1 MEEEQKIKIGITQGD
16 VNGIG
21 YEMILKTLSE
31 PEICEN
37 IIPIIYGSPKAAA
50 YHRKILNIQNF
61 SLNNIKDATEAHP
74 KRVNII
80 TTGDDNIHVEIGKK
94 SSFAEEAANIA
105 LTTATTDLT
114 EKKIDALVCAPMN
127 NGTYLNSKGL
137 RLYISNKLKIG
148 IVAENVAIANVAQ
161 YITIERIT
169 NALRIIDQTLKQDFT
184 IRRPRI
190 AVLSLNP
197 YGQIGET
204 EQNIIIPAIEEVSAE
219 KIYAM
224 GPYTADSL
232 FGNGDAYKFDAI
244 LAMYYDQGVTPLK
257 ALAYDNGAIFT
268 AGLENIITAPING
281 VEYDIAG
288 RDIAPCESFR
298 NALYL
303 AIDTFRNRKNN
314 IELASNPMLTHI
326 NNETE
331 RNA

>member
-114 EKKIDALVCAPMN
+114 DKKIDALVCAPMN